1 MYLYTHY
8 CGVVFWINNKN
19 VSKTNETELA
29 SKFTFLFIMEP
40 VIHKMMIKWWSSITT
55 KHTFAILKR
64 QFIKYLSAS
73 HYLSIKKGIKTLC
86 RHFLFQKVIFKARN
100 KSNKNSVKD
109 APKNKKKKDSTS
121 TTEKEISD
129 QKLCDRAEKSA
140 EETNTSVNERR
151 EEKQNN
157 ETDAEVQS
165 EQNEDREEENETEE
179 GTVGAGRAKQEPVG
193 GTSKTDGNAK
203 DEVDVKEE
211 ERGLKTEA
219 EMGSC
224 LDKASPTAQEPGR
237 QDEEVD
243 KQEDSSANQDWGCA
257 QTHRANGSGP
267 SECSKCYPAK
277 NHFANQYFVLFS
289 SL

>member
-1 MYLYTHY
+1 
-8 CGVVFWINNKN
+8 
-19 VSKTNETELA
+19 
-29 SKFTFLFIMEP
+29 MEA

-55 KHTFAILKR
+55 KHTFAILI
-64 QFIKYLSAS
+64 FICISLPI
-73 HYLSIKKGIKTLC
+73 HKKVLRLC
-86 RHFLFQKVIFKARN
+86 RYFLFQKVIFKARN

-121 TTEKEISD
+121 TVEKEISD
-129 QKLCDRAEKSA
+129 QKPCD

-179 GTVGAGRAKQEPVG
+179 ETVGAGREKQETV
-193 GTSKTDGNAK
+193 DGNAK

-211 ERGLKTEA
+211 ERGVKTEA
-219 EMGSC
+219 EMSSC
-224 LDKASPTAQEPGR
+224 QDKASPTAQETGR

-243 KQEDSSANQDWGCA
+243 KQEDSSANQDWGRA

-267 SECSKCYPAK
+267 SECYKCYPAK
-277 NHFANQYFVLFS
+277 K
-289 SL
+289 SLC